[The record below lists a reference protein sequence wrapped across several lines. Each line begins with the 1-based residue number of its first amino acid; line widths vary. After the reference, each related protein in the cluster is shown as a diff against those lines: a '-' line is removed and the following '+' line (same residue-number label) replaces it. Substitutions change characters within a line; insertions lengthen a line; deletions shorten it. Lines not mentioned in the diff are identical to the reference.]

1 MADNYL
7 ERKYELYLERKK
19 AIEKYRRIGKPIRRK
34 ISLKKGIISEKQ
46 LSKEELL
53 EEIKKTKN
61 IEENTSSNS
70 IVNS

>member
-53 EEIKKTKN
+53 AEIKKTKN

>member
-1 MADNYL
+1 MADN
-7 ERKYELYLERKK
+7 YLERKK

-53 EEIKKTKN
+53 AEIKKTKN